1 MGKIRRRFLA
11 LTGTLLGGSYLIG
24 ANAYEGLI
32 AAGGEKEPA
41 KKETLLFPERR
52 REISIDAIDGIRL
65 HAAFV
70 PADGEDGRKKRS
82 YCLLLHDDTASLAQ
96 CAPYARHYQ
105 EKGMD
110 ILAADLRGH
119 GESGGKYRGYGYDDR
134 LDVLTWIHWILK
146 RDPEARIVI
155 HGLGVGAAAALYA
168 LPEHIPT
175 GVYAVIADS
184 SYTTLSEYLLRLLKY
199 RQNSR
204 IPARIRLFVLR
215 YVTKLRAGYD
225 IKDAD
230 VMRAVS
236 RAQTPVLF
244 LHGDADR
251 TVPVEM
257 SRQLYARAQCTRD
270 ISIFP
275 GAGHL
280 EEYSLHPSRYREA
293 VDAFLEKHSPDRL

>member
-24 ANAYEGLI
+24 SKAYEELI
-32 AAGGEKEPA
+32 AAGGEKESVKKDSPA
-41 KKETLLFPERR
+41 LSGQRR
-52 REISIDAIDGIRL
+52 DISIDAIDGIRL

-70 PADGEDGRKKRS
+70 PAEEDGGRKKRGC
-82 YCLLLHDDTASLAQ
+82 CLLLHDDKASLAQ
-96 CAPYARHYQ
+96 CAPHARYYQ

-110 ILAADLRGH
+110 VLLADLRGH

-134 LDVLTWIHWILK
+134 LDVLTWVHWILK
-146 RDPEARIVI
+146 RDPETRIVI

-175 GVYAVIADS
+175 GVYAVVADS

-215 YVTKLRAGYD
+215 YVIKLRAGYD

-251 TVPVEM
+251 TIPVEM
-257 SRQLYARAQCTRD
+257 SRQLYARAQCTREL
-270 ISIFP
+270 SIFP

-280 EEYSLHPSRYREA
+280 EERSLHPSRYREA
-293 VDAFLEKHSPDRL
+293 VDTFLEKHSPDRL